1 MGSYSSHFLS
11 PYSCLF
17 CPKCWHHRHGWIW
30 IQAICGFTISPS
42 DLFLSSFGVLL
53 TWCSDLI
60 ICLSILF
67 NFLFASP
74 WLLMMLLFHMNFG
87 AISFIFGKKPYWDF
101 HRIYRK
107 GACLLHKF
115 FKKIILTLGLR
126 FFLFFFFQ
134 CSL

>member
-1 MGSYSSHFLS
+1 
-11 PYSCLF
+11 
-17 CPKCWHHRHGWIW
+17 
-30 IQAICGFTISPS
+30 
-42 DLFLSSFGVLL
+42 
-53 TWCSDLI
+53 
-60 ICLSILF
+60 LSILF

-126 FFLFFFFQ
+126 FFLFFFFSVLTVKAHTNWPAGI
-134 CSL
+134 SLYLKYEV